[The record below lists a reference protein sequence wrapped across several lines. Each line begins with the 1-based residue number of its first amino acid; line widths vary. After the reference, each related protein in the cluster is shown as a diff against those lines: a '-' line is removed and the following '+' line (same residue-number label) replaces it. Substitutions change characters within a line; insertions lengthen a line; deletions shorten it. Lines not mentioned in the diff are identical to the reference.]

1 MAVPLRGLERV
12 LHALALQRDL
22 QVLANLELLPN
33 QRPGQNWSGSLSHV
47 ALAPEFLNARAAQDA
62 QAVPALRYAKV
73 ETRSS
78 WWASRSDA
86 TAVPQP
92 VGAPVLQHVP
102 VLQRG
107 PACPVA

>member
-12 LHALALQRDL
+12 LHALVLQQDL
-22 QVLANLELLPN
+22 QVLANLELQPN

-47 ALAPEFLNARAAQDA
+47 APAPEFLNARAAPDA
-62 QAVPALRYAKV
+62 QAVPGLRYAKV

>member
-12 LHALALQRDL
+12 LHALVLQQDL
-22 QVLANLELLPN
+22 QVLANLELQPN
-33 QRPGQNWSGSLSHV
+33 QLPGQNWSGSLSHV
-47 ALAPEFLNARAAQDA
+47 APAPEFLNARAAPDA
-62 QAVPALRYAKV
+62 QAVPVLQYARE

-78 WWASRSDA
+78 WWASRSVA
-86 TAVPQP
+86 TAALHPLD
-92 VGAPVLQHVP
+92 APVLQHVP